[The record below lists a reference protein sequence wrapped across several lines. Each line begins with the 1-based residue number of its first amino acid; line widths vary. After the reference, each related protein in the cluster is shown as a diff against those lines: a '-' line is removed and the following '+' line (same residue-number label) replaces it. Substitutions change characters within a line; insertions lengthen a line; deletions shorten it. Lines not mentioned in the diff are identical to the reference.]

1 MVPSTTPKTPF
12 FSLCR
17 QKRIRNVKIEILK
30 STRLNSTT
38 SISNCLCTS
47 SKVST
52 LKMAYSSNVM
62 EEIAGED
69 WMYMNWD
76 EDIMYIEAQDA
87 AKAALV
93 ALKAAKRAKKVARR
107 AKKKCRKA
115 RKAKKELVANSE
127 LNANS
132 EPWYPKN

>member
-1 MVPSTTPKTPF
+1 MAYY
-12 FSLCR
+12 
-17 QKRIRNVKIEILK
+17 
-30 STRLNSTT
+30 
-38 SISNCLCTS
+38 
-47 SKVST
+47 SKVM
-52 LKMAYSSNVM
+52 K
-62 EEIAGED
+62 EIAGED

-76 EDIMYIEAQDA
+76 EDILYIEAQDA

-107 AKKKCRKA
+107 AKKKCGKA
-115 RKAKKELVANSE
+115 RKVLKAKKELVANSE

>member
-1 MVPSTTPKTPF
+1 
-12 FSLCR
+12 
-17 QKRIRNVKIEILK
+17 
-30 STRLNSTT
+30 
-38 SISNCLCTS
+38 
-47 SKVST
+47 
-52 LKMAYSSNVM
+52 MAYSPKVM

-76 EDIMYIEAQDA
+76 EEIMALEARETSASA
-87 AKAALV
+87 ARM

-115 RKAKKELVANSE
+115 RKVLKEKKELVANSE